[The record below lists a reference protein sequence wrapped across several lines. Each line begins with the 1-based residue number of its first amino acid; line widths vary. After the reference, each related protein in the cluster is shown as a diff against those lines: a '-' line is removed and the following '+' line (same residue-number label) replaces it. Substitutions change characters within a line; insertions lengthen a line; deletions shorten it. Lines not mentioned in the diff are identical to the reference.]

1 MRHDGYRIDAPRPR
15 RRSREMQDTVTPGSI
30 VIHSGETADLAIPC
44 FYQEIHRPI
53 PVRPHDRLRHDTLGW
68 PTPDRPDHSCQEWD
82 FDRHVCRRTPH
93 MKCDPPHCERYV
105 DMGSLFPIHLREEG
119 YKTVNVVLQSDI
131 VEATAHIDE
140 VQDWVIRLG
149 VSSVP
154 DVEMVAPSHTSLALY
169 LVDDAKS
176 SRGAEFPS
184 GDLVALMK
192 VTVLPIA
199 IPYATEA

>member
-30 VIHSGETADLAIPC
+30 VIHAGETANLAIPC
-44 FYQEIHRPI
+44 FYQEIHRPV

-105 DMGSLFPIHLREEG
+105 DMGSLIPIHLTEERYG
-119 YKTVNVVLQSDI
+119 DVKVVLQTDI
-131 VEATAHIDE
+131 VTADAWVDK
-140 VQDWVIRLG
+140 VQDWVIRLKL
-149 VSSVP
+149 SSDP
-154 DVEMVAPSHTSLALY
+154 DVEVTDPRHTSAAVYVTDLATKTRAAAAP
-169 LVDDAKS
+169 VTH
-176 SRGAEFPS
+176 
-184 GDLVALMK
+184 LVALMK